1 MQEGGRLSNKWE
13 IPQAAGEL
21 LIKETPEKISG
32 LVSDFH
38 SAKEGCH
45 AVTHSSLY
53 LLTGWDNNLNIYG
66 NAQ

>member
-1 MQEGGRLSNKWE
+1 MQEGGRLNDKWE
-13 IPQAAGEL
+13 IPQIACEL
-21 LIKETPEKISG
+21 LIEETPEKISG

-53 LLTGWDNNLNIYG
+53 LLTYWDDILNPYG
-66 NAQ
+66 NT